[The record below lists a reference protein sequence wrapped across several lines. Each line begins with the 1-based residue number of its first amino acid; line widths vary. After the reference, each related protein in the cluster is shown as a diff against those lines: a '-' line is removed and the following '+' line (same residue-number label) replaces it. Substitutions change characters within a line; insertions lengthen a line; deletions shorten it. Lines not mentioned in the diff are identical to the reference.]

1 MAAAKSSKSKRG
13 KDDAPE
19 ILNRRARHDYHID
32 ETFEVGIA
40 LLGTE
45 VKSVR
50 SGRVS
55 LQEAYI
61 RAEEA
66 PPRLEVHGLHIGE
79 YAPAGSGP
87 LQHRPLR
94 TRTLLAHKR
103 EILKLA
109 KASAIKGFTI
119 VPLKMYF
126 NDHGYAKL
134 LIGIARGKASHDKR
148 QDIKKREQDLEIRR
162 AMSTRA

>member
-1 MAAAKSSKSKRG
+1 MAKG
-13 KDDAPE
+13 KHNKKKGRDDAPE
-19 ILNRRARHDYHID
+19 ILNRRARHEYHIED
-32 ETFEVGIA
+32 TLEVGIA

-50 SGRVS
+50 AGRVS
-55 LQEAYI
+55 LAEAYVT
-61 RAEEA
+61 AEAEPA
-66 PPRLEVHGLHIGE
+66 RLEVHGLHINE

-94 TRTLLAHKR
+94 NRKLLAHKR

-109 KASAIKGFTI
+109 RASSAKGYTI

-134 LIGIARGKASHDKR
+134 LIGLAKGKATHDKR
-148 QDIKKREQDLEIRR
+148 QAIKKREQDRELRR
-162 AMSTRA
+162 VMSTRV